1 MCEGAMV
8 PPVTGPGQSTHS
20 SVQFLN
26 NVLSQRGPS
35 ALPYD
40 EDVKWLIRQHLV
52 SVIQEFPSLQAKTAM
67 FSHNDGRT
75 MNLLQAEGTV
85 PMYYQDVMYNIPVI
99 IWLLESYPRQPPCVY
114 VTPTRDMIIKSGHP
128 HVNASGMVSIHYL
141 QAWVFPSSNLV
152 DLVRNLSLLF
162 GQDPPLYT
170 KQSAPQTRPSPPP
183 HTAQSVQMNPI
194 QSSHMTSTSLPHGS
208 NPNAQG
214 ALVRPPVPGP
224 RGGYIYNNHRLPP
237 SPQRPPHMEDPSEVF
252 KRNAINKLVEMLHN
266 DMAELRKTTEVEMD
280 GLFNTQAVLRQR
292 EEQLERGLREMQE
305 EKEGL
310 EQQLQVTLTNT
321 DVLETWLRNNEDKKR
336 DTIDI
341 DNVFELCDAL
351 SKQMLECSAADL
363 AIEDILYSLDKA
375 VQEGTI
381 PVDAYLKNVRALSRE
396 QFFQRATAAKVRA
409 AQMQSQVASMASRV
423 SYIS

>member
-1 MCEGAMV
+1 MV
-8 PPVTGPGQSTHS
+8 PPVTGQSTHS

-75 MNLLQAEGTV
+75 VNLLQAEGTV
-85 PMYYQDVMYNIPVI
+85 PMYYQEVMYNIPVI
-99 IWLLESYPRQPPCVY
+99 IWLLESYPRQAPCVY
-114 VTPTRDMIIKSGHP
+114 VTPTRDMIIKRGHP

-170 KQSAPQTRPSPPP
+170 KQSISQPRPSPPP
-183 HTAQSVQMNPI
+183 HTAQSVQMDPI
-194 QSSHMTSTSLPHGS
+194 HSAHMASTSSPHGL
-208 NPNAQG
+208 NTHFQG
-214 ALVRPPVPGP
+214 TLVRPPVPAP
-224 RGGYIYNNHRLPP
+224 RGGYPYNNHRLPP
-237 SPQRPPHMEDPSEVF
+237 SPQRPPHMEDQSEVF
-252 KRNAINKLVEMLHN
+252 KRNAINRLLEMLHN
-266 DMAELRKTTEVEMD
+266 DMAELRKTTEAEMD
-280 GLFNTQAVLRQR
+280 GLFNTQAVLRVR
-292 EEQLERGLREMQE
+292 EEQLEKGLREMQE

-310 EQQLQVTLTNT
+310 EQQLQVILTNT
-321 DVLETWLRNNEDKKR
+321 DVLETWLRNNEDKKK
-336 DTIDI
+336 DVINID
-341 DNVFELCDAL
+341 DVFEPCDAM
-351 SKQMLECSAADL
+351 SKQMLECAAADL

-375 VQEGTI
+375 VQEGI
-381 PVDAYLKNVRALSRE
+381 VPVDAYLKNTRALSRE
-396 QFFQRATAAKVRA
+396 QFFHRATAAKVRA
-409 AQMQSQVASMASRV
+409 SQMHFQ
-423 SYIS
+423 

>member
-1 MCEGAMV
+1 MV
-8 PPVTGPGQSTHS
+8 PPVSVTGQSSHS

-35 ALPYD
+35 ALPYE

-52 SVIQEFPSLQAKTAM
+52 SVIQEFPSLQAKTAV

-75 MNLLQAEGTV
+75 VNLLQAEGTV
-85 PMYYQDVMYNIPVI
+85 PMYYQEVMYNIPVI
-99 IWLLESYPRQPPCVY
+99 IWLLESYPRQAPCVY
-114 VTPTRDMIIKSGHP
+114 VTPTRDMIIKRGHP

-170 KQSAPQTRPSPPP
+170 KQSVPQARPSPPP
-183 HTAQSVQMNPI
+183 TAQMNMNPI
-194 QSSHMTSTSLPHGS
+194 HSAHMASSSSPIG
-208 NPNAQG
+208 QG
-214 ALVRPPVPGP
+214 GNLVRPPGPP
-224 RGGYIYNNHRLPP
+224 RGYPYNHRLPP
-237 SPQRPPHMEDPSEVF
+237 SPQRPPHMEDPAEVF
-252 KRNAINKLVEMLHN
+252 KRNAINKLVETLHA

-292 EEQLERGLREMQE
+292 EEQLDKGLREMQE

-310 EQQLQVTLTNT
+310 EQQLQLILTNT
-321 DVLETWLRNNEDKKR
+321 DVLETWLRNNEDKKKA
-336 DTIDI
+336 DIDI
-341 DNVFELCDAL
+341 DDVFEPCDGL
-351 SKQMLECSAADL
+351 SKQILECTAADL

-381 PVDAYLKNVRALSRE
+381 PVDAYLKNIRALSRE
-396 QFFQRATAAKVRA
+396 QFFHRATAAKVRA
-409 AQMQSQVASMASRV
+409 AQMQSQVATMAARASYV
-423 SYIS
+423 S

>member
-1 MCEGAMV
+1 MMPAM
-8 PPVTGPGQSTHS
+8 TGQSTHS

-26 NVLSQRGPS
+26 SVLSQRGPS

-75 MNLLQAEGTV
+75 VNLLQAEGTV
-85 PMYYQDVMYNIPVI
+85 PMYYQEVMYNIPVI
-99 IWLLESYPRQPPCVY
+99 IWLLESYPRQAPCVY
-114 VTPTRDMIIKSGHP
+114 VTPTRDMIIKRGHP

-141 QAWVFPSSNLV
+141 QAWVFPSSNLA

-170 KQSAPQTRPSPPP
+170 KQSAPQSRPSPSPPP
-183 HTAQSVQMNPI
+183 HTAQSVHMNPI
-194 QSSHMTSTSLPHGS
+194 QSPHMAPTSLPHGP

-214 ALVRPPVPGP
+214 TLVRPPVPAP
-224 RGGYIYNNHRLPP
+224 RGGYLYNNHRLPP

-266 DMAELRKTTEVEMD
+266 DMAELRKKTEEEMD

-292 EEQLERGLREMQE
+292 EEQLESGLREMQE

-310 EQQLQVTLTNT
+310 EQQLQLILTNT
-321 DVLETWLRNNEDKKR
+321 DVLETWLRTNEDKKK
-336 DTIDI
+336 DAIDI
-341 DNVFELCDAL
+341 DDVFEPCDTL
-351 SKQMLECSAADL
+351 SKQMLESTAADL

-375 VQEGTI
+375 VQEGVI

-396 QFFQRATAAKVRA
+396 QFFHRATAAKVRA
-409 AQMQSQVASMASRV
+409 AQMQSQVASMAARV
-423 SYIS
+423 SYVS